1 MPIFVPDDMVETVT
15 AALLG
20 GIDVDDGPTDE
31 QLAVLGAIV
40 AHMWERPDIDL
51 RALTPLSVE
60 ESAARIADHEMLRRT
75 NELVVVLELSRH
87 PQTNAQ
93 VERVEAF
100 SAACGCGGP
109 DLDIVRAWAA
119 EGAERAT
126 ADYDRFYE
134 GKLAELSEPTL
145 RDRYLHLDAPDAEL
159 AARLRKLHDLPDGT
173 LGRAYLAFYERNN
186 FPLPGDDTHLP
197 AHYVSH
203 DMNHVIAAYEPTGP
217 GEIAL
222 GAFTLAMND
231 NPANW
236 MQFMTNLLI
245 HEAGMLKHG
254 EIMPKSQ
261 TLTREG
267 ATELLGEALARGAQ
281 CTGDFSQ
288 TDHLAIADWQLEDVR
303 AHFNVLPISKAM
315 F

>member
-1 MPIFVPDDMVETVT
+1 MPIFVDDEMVETVT

-20 GIDVDDGPTDE
+20 GITVDDGPTDE
-31 QLAVLGAIV
+31 QFAVLGAIV

-51 RALTPLSVE
+51 RTLTPLSVE
-60 ESAARIADHEMLRRT
+60 QSAARITDHDMLRRT
-75 NELVVVLELSRH
+75 NELLVVLELSRH
-87 PQTNAQ
+87 PQTAAQ
-93 VERVEAF
+93 IERVEAF

-109 DLDIVRAWAA
+109 DLEIVRRWAE

-134 GKLAELSEPTL
+134 DKLGELSEPTL
-145 RDRYLHLDAPDAEL
+145 RDTYLHLDAPDLEL
-159 AARLRKLHDLPDGT
+159 AARLRKLQDLPEGT
-173 LGRAYLAFYERNN
+173 LGRAYLSFYERNN
-186 FPLPGDDTHLP
+186 LTLPGDDTHLP

-203 DMNHVIAAYEPTGP
+203 DMNHTITAYEPTGP

-231 NPANW
+231 NSANW
-236 MQFMTNLLI
+236 IQFLTNLLI

-267 ATELLGEALARGAQ
+267 ATELLGEALRRGSQ

-288 TDHLAIADWQLEDVR
+288 ADHLAMADWQLEDVR
-303 AHFNVLPISKAM
+303 AHFNVPPIAVPM